1 MMDKVVTLII
11 MLTTLKNSNYLK
23 EVETYCRLPP
33 IEYHDSKLDNN
44 LEMVIDQLFED
55 WMGLKN
61 LKA

>member
-11 MLTTLKNSNYLK
+11 MLTTLKIVITLK
-23 EVETYCRLPP
+23 RLRRRLLPP